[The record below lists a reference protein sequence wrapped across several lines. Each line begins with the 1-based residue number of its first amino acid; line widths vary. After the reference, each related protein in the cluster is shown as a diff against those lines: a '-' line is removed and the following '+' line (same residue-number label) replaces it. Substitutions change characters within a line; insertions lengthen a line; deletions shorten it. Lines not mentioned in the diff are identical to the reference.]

1 MTSRKQQQQQQQKKK
16 QEATPTATAAKVFTK
31 KLNANCSKLHRS
43 YSDCFN
49 FSNDGNFF
57 LELNC

>member
-1 MTSRKQQQQQQQKKK
+1 MTSRKQQQQQQQKK